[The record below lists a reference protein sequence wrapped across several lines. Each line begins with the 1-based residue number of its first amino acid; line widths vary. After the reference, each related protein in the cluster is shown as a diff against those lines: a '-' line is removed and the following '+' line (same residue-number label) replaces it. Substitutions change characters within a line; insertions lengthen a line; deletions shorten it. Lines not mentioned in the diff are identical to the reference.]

1 MNSSN
6 NYQSS
11 LLPCLDCNYGSI
23 QQAYNKRDGNSSK
36 LHHDNKGSKSNN
48 EDYHKVFG
56 GDVVKSIVFGGL
68 DGIITTFAVI
78 TSAYANSLA
87 GKIVLI
93 LGFSNVLADAI
104 SMGHGDYFSEKA
116 EHDYVQAQYER
127 EKWEMDNY
135 MEGEINEMVELY
147 QRKYK
152 IPEAEARLILSKMA
166 EYPNLFLDHMMV
178 IELEMMPPDPD
189 TNPVK
194 NGIVTFLSFL
204 LFGSVPLIFYAINR
218 DIILSCCAAI
228 LSLSLLGYIRAS
240 FTRGN
245 RLWNIFVTV
254 TNGCFS
260 ATAAYLVSYLLT
272 NYS

>member
-6 NYQSS
+6 NYQTS
-11 LLPCLDCNYGSI
+11 LLPCFNCDYGSI
-23 QQAYNKRDGNSSK
+23 QQAYNKRDGNASK
-36 LHHDNKGSKSNN
+36 LQHDKNVSKLNN

-116 EHDYVQAQYER
+116 EQDYIQAQYER
-127 EKWEMDNY
+127 EQWEMNNY
-135 MEGEINEMVELY
+135 MEGEINEMVGLY
-147 QRKYK
+147 KNKYK
-152 IPEAEARLILSKMA
+152 LPEDEARSILTQMA
-166 EYPNLFLDHMMV
+166 KYPNLFLDHMMV
-178 IELEMMPPDPD
+178 VELEMLPPDPD
-189 TNPVK
+189 TNPMK

-204 LFGSVPLIFYAINR
+204 LFGSIPLVFYAINR
-218 DIILSCCAAI
+218 NIVLSCGAAI
-228 LSLSLLGYIRAS
+228 LSLSSLGYVRAS
-240 FTRGN
+240 FTRGS
-245 RLWNIFVTV
+245 RLYNIFVTV
-254 TNGCFS
+254 ANGCFS

-272 NYS
+272 KYS